1 MTEDVWTPE
10 NSQQLV
16 QKYMRVC
23 GYLCSG
29 KTKHEEAMSA
39 GHTYAGQQ
47 NTKTQEDYAVEFAKG
62 LKAYAIQHF
71 GEYAVNTYLQSWH
84 KPTADPI
91 AAAAKLPSRQKLYE
105 NDTTGKS
112 QPTTAT
118 HKTVEE
124 WQAEGLRF
132 RPAVARVALP
142 KDEPQ
147 DNTPRARHLEHAQ
160 ALHEAVVA
168 TGEGERAP
176 WGQSAAAMAEWAW
189 QVATGRKISVS
200 QRTALADVLTVLYH
214 AGIMPEGSIIPVGFW
229 HKGHVRGAKRGK

>member
-23 GYLCSG
+23 GYLCSD
-29 KTKHEEAMSA
+29 KTKHEEALA
-39 GHTYAGQQ
+39 TGHAYAGQQ

-62 LKAYAIQHF
+62 LKAYAVQHF
-71 GEYAVNTYLQSWH
+71 GEYAVANYIKSWQEQSAKTYV
-84 KPTADPI
+84 
-91 AAAAKLPSRQKLYE
+91 AAATFVAANKTLIKEAK
-105 NDTTGKS
+105 
-112 QPTTAT
+112 
-118 HKTVEE
+118 KTVEE

-168 TGEGERAP
+168 TGEGEHAP

-189 QVATGRKISVS
+189 QVATGRKISVG

>member
-1 MTEDVWTPE
+1 MIDEVWSTE
-10 NSQQLV
+10 NAHLFV

-23 GYLCSG
+23 NVLGESDGSKQDLLELAHRYA
-29 KTKHEEAMSA
+29 EEQQTSSQEQ
-39 GHTYAGQQ
+39 YAL
-47 NTKTQEDYAVEFAKG
+47 EFAKE
-62 LKAYAIQHF
+62 LKIVMIKRF
-71 GEYAVNTYLQSWH
+71 GQQAVDHLAEQANQPI
-84 KPTADPI
+84 PTAK
-91 AAAAKLPSRQKLYE
+91 AVRE
-105 NDTTGKS
+105 
-112 QPTTAT
+112 TAT
-118 HKTVEE
+118 AVQAKPSKTVEE
-124 WQAEGLRF
+124 WQAEGVRF

-168 TGEGERAP
+168 TGEGEHAP

-189 QVATGRKISVS
+189 QVATGRKISVG

>member
-1 MTEDVWTPE
+1 MVE
-10 NSQQLV
+10 
-16 QKYMRVC
+16 RF
-23 GYLCSG
+23 
-29 KTKHEEAMSA
+29 
-39 GHTYAGQQ
+39 GQH
-47 NTKTQEDYAVEFAKG
+47 AVDH
-62 LKAYAIQHF
+62 L
-71 GEYAVNTYLQSWH
+71 
-84 KPTADPI
+84 
-91 AAAAKLPSRQKLYE
+91 AACANQPVPSPRQKLYE
-105 NDTTGKS
+105 TNTPRKS

-124 WQAEGLRF
+124 WQAEGVRF

-168 TGEGERAP
+168 TGEGEHAP

>member
-23 GYLCSG
+23 GYLCSD
-29 KTKHEEAMSA
+29 KTKHEEALA
-39 GHTYAGQQ
+39 TGHAYAGQQ
-47 NTKTQEDYAVEFAKG
+47 NTKTQEEYAVEFAKG
-62 LKAYAIQHF
+62 LKAYAVQHF
-71 GEYAVNTYLQSWH
+71 GEYAVDNYIKSWQEQSAHTYV
-84 KPTADPI
+84 
-91 AAAAKLPSRQKLYE
+91 AAATFVAANKTLIKEAK
-105 NDTTGKS
+105 
-112 QPTTAT
+112 
-118 HKTVEE
+118 KTVEDWE
-124 WQAEGLRF
+124 REGLRF

-168 TGEGERAP
+168 TGEGEHAP

>member
-1 MTEDVWTPE
+1 MTEDVWIPE
-10 NSQQLV
+10 NAQELVAKYVGFCKLLFTNYSDKIVAAHDSVDKSKATDQDAYALEFACALKNILLAEYAGDTIALEAAVIAARMVGSPPPRQPLV
-16 QKYMRVC
+16 QADTQ
-23 GYLCSG
+23 S
-29 KTKHEEAMSA
+29 KTRPLVS
-39 GHTYAGQQ
+39 
-47 NTKTQEDYAVEFAKG
+47 
-62 LKAYAIQHF
+62 
-71 GEYAVNTYLQSWH
+71 
-84 KPTADPI
+84 PT
-91 AAAAKLPSRQKLYE
+91 
-105 NDTTGKS
+105 
-112 QPTTAT
+112 
-118 HKTVEE
+118 KTVEE
-124 WQAEGLRF
+124 WEREGLRF

-168 TGEGERAP
+168 TGEGEHAP